1 MKKGSFIKPDFNI
14 KLLGYSKLPEYLK
27 DHPEKYVVEERS
39 GKGNSKLILFKTVKP
54 APKKRTTKTRS

>member
-1 MKKGSFIKPDFNI
+1 M
-14 KLLGYSKLPEYLK
+14 EYLK